1 MAVERHRSGLLTAG
15 AVLTIVAGALGLI
28 EGIRGVVLS
37 AVWSWGGMRWVGW
50 VHLSHA
56 DAWLLAGGI
65 ISIILGGIAVLGG
78 IDALRVRSWGWALA
92 GAICGLLAT
101 FIPGLLGLIFIIVS
115 KKDFA

>member
-15 AVLTIVAGALGLI
+15 AVLTIIAGAPGLI
-28 EGIRGVVLS
+28 EGIRGVVVS
-37 AVWSWGGMRWVGW
+37 AVWSWGGIRWVGW

-56 DAWLLAGGI
+56 SAWLLAGGI

-101 FIPGLLGLIFIIVS
+101 FIPGLLGLIFIVVS
-115 KKDFA
+115 RKDFA